1 MAAVCFKTY
10 SVCLLCGPKSDFL
23 FAFYGGLTL
32 PDCQSFLLCCS
43 MTEKQDGTVSR
54 LGSEGRDQSPSW
66 EIRLC
71 MGEMNLIYGQLKYT
85 CVVKSKDRNKTNQRM
100 CKSQDPYILPTLLP
114 LSGLSSLLTAHPDQ
128 DGGCGH
134 SKWLISA
141 VPSSSRFSLALVQVP
156 SESCSL
162 SVNMKLA
169 EAWSYLICIAAL
181 PRPPQAAWEPGAPPF
196 LF

>member
-1 MAAVCFKTY
+1 M
-10 SVCLLCGPKSDFL
+10 
-23 FAFYGGLTL
+23 

-114 LSGLSSLLTAHPDQ
+114 LSGLSSLTAHPDQ
-128 DGGCGH
+128 GGGCGH